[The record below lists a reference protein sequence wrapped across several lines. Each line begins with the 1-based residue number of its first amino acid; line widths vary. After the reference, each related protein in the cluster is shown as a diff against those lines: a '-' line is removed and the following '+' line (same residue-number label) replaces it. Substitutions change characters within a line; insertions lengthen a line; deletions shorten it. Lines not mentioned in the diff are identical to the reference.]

1 MKKAISILV
10 TLALTASLAACG
22 GKTQPTD
29 KNTESPT
36 TTTTETP
43 STEPTKKE
51 KAVLTSL
58 MEMNDGW
65 VRNFNPFIS
74 SAYQFVQGFMYEP
87 LVVFDS
93 YNNNK
98 EHMWLAED
106 IITEPDYK
114 TLTVKVRKG
123 VKWSDGKDLTAKDVA
138 FSFTY
143 SKDHP
148 EIDRNG
154 DWGENGKI
162 KSVEIV
168 DDYTVKI
175 VMREVNRFH
184 RNTVFF
190 QKWIVP
196 EHIFSSISD
205 PATYVLE
212 NPVVTGAF
220 SEVVSFEPEMV
231 VLGRNPNYW
240 QGDKLQVD
248 ELRVPQY
255 NGNDAGLVLLQ
266 SGEVDWAHLFIP
278 DAETNY
284 VQGDPHRKFWYG
296 VNDGVRLAFNYM
308 TPNKDNLKAFNNV
321 DFKRAVSLAVDRETI
336 IDSAVYGYL
345 SRVVPTNTGLP
356 PALWGYRDAEA
367 DEEMAKYTKFDI
379 EQAKQILA
387 NAGFKDVDGDGFVE
401 NPDGTKISFDI
412 ISPAGWTDWNDG
424 AAIAAQ
430 GLQKAGINA
439 RAKAIDL
446 SLVIETWATGNHDV
460 LYGGYGT
467 SADIWKFYFDTIGD
481 QSRVKTSTWWSICQT
496 NYVNDEL
503 SALIAKMPSAS
514 DAELKE
520 ITSKI
525 EQFFAKNMIN
535 IPILYNG
542 NWFVY
547 NDSRFT
553 GWATEDNPMFNPA
566 NCNHDSK
573 LLQLMN
579 LQPVQK

>member
-1 MKKAISILV
+1 MKKSISILL
-10 TLALTASLAACG
+10 TLALTATLAGCG
-22 GKTQPTD
+22 GNKPNPANAD
-29 KNTESPT
+29 PGNTAKE
-36 TTTTETP
+36 EN
-43 STEPTKKE
+43 KKP
-51 KAVLTSL
+51 AVLTSL

-65 VRNFNPFIS
+65 VRNFNPFVNNT
-74 SAYQFVQGFMYEP
+74 YQFEQGFMYEP

-106 IITEPDYK
+106 IVSEPDNK

-154 DWGENGKI
+154 DWGEKGKI
-162 KSVEIV
+162 ESVSV
-168 DDYTVKI
+168 ADDHTVKI
-175 VMREVNRFH
+175 VMKTPNRFA
-184 RNTVFF
+184 RNSVFF

-196 EHIFSSISD
+196 EHIFSKVD
-205 PATYVLE
+205 NPANYVLE

-220 SEVVSFEPEMV
+220 SVVKSFTPEMV
-231 VLGRNPNYW
+231 VLGRNPSYW
-240 QGDKLQVD
+240 QGDKLKVD

-255 NGNDAGLVLLQ
+255 NGNDAGLALLQ
-266 SGEVDWAHLFIP
+266 SGTVDWAHLFIP
-278 DAETNY
+278 DIEKNY
-284 VQGDPHRKFWYG
+284 IQGDAHRKYWYG
-296 VNDGVRLAFNYM
+296 VNDSVRLAFNYM

-321 DFKRAVSLAVDRETI
+321 DFKRAVSMAVDRSGI

-345 SRVVPTNTGLP
+345 SKEVPTNTGLP
-356 PALWGYRDAEA
+356 PALFGYKDPVAQ
-367 DEEMAKYTKFDI
+367 EEMAKYTKFDI
-379 EQAKQILA
+379 EGAKALLA
-387 NAGFKDVDGDGFVE
+387 KAGFKDKDGDGFVE
-401 NPDGTKISFDI
+401 NPDGTKIAFEI
-412 ISPAGWTDWNDG
+412 ISPAGWSDWNDG
-424 AAIAAQ
+424 AAICAQ

-439 RAKAIDL
+439 KAKAIDL
-446 SLVIETWATGNHDV
+446 SLVIETWQTAQHDV
-460 LYGGYGT
+460 LYGGYGA
-467 SADIWKFYFDTIGD
+467 SPDIWKYYFDTIGD
-481 QSRVKTSTWWSICQT
+481 KSRVKTSTWWSTCQT
-496 NYVNDEL
+496 NYINEEIN
-503 SALIAKMPSAS
+503 ALIAKMPSAS

-520 ITSKI
+520 ITAKV

-535 IPILYNG
+535 VPILHNG

-579 LQPVQK
+579 LKPVQK